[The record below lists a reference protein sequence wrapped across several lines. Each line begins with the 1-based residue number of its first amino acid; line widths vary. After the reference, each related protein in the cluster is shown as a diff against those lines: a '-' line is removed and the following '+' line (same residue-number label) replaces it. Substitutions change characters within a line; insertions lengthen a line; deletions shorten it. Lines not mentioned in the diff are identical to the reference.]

1 MEKRTSINIT
11 SPPPSTTTKNPHKY
25 KSKTKIKGTLN
36 IVKGSAKNEEQ
47 NKIESKLLHFA

>member
-1 MEKRTSINIT
+1 MKKRNSYYFSSPFHHHKKKPTNI
-11 SPPPSTTTKNPHKY
+11 KANKR
-25 KSKTKIKGTLN
+25 KKGTLN

>member
-1 MEKRTSINIT
+1 MKKRNSVNIT
-11 SPPPSTTTKNPHKY
+11 SPPPSTTTKKN
-25 KSKTKIKGTLN
+25 KTKKGTLN

>member
-1 MEKRTSINIT
+1 MKKRNRINIT
-11 SPPPSTTTKNPHKY
+11 SPPPSTTTNIKAKQ
-25 KSKTKIKGTLN
+25 KGTLN